1 MIPGLHTLCYFE
13 PCRGRIPDL
22 PRRECHNTFMDDDP
36 TGTHP
41 PGNRPENRG
50 DDEITRLLRR
60 WGAGDRQAAT
70 EILPLLYGE
79 LRRIAAR
86 YAQQERAGHTLQA
99 TAIVHEAYLR
109 LISLRSIEWSDRRH
123 FLGTAASVMRRVLVD
138 HARERN
144 RAKRGGGQR
153 PVTLAEAAELTRGK
167 PPDLVALD
175 EALQPLEQVD
185 PQLVAVVE
193 LRFFAGLSIEET
205 AAYLD
210 ASRATVVRRWRR
222 ARAWLYDEL
231 CADDD

>member
-1 MIPGLHTLCYFE
+1 
-13 PCRGRIPDL
+13 
-22 PRRECHNTFMDDDP
+22 MDDDRTDATP
-36 TGTHP
+36 L
-41 PGNRPENRG
+41 GNQPESQ

-60 WGAGDRQAAT
+60 WGAGDPQAAT

-79 LRRIAAR
+79 LRQIAAR
-86 YAQQERAGHTLQA
+86 YAQRERSDHTLQA

-109 LISLRSIEWSDRRH
+109 LISLRAIEWHDRRH

-175 EALQPLEQVD
+175 EALRTLEQVD

-205 AAYLD
+205 AAYLG
-210 ASRATVVRRWRR
+210 ASKATIVRRWRR